1 MSDQIAKKRSS
12 KLYFKANG
20 RISTYKCIAKGL
32 EYERIIDYLALNE
45 CKARTQNV
53 VCLVAS

>member
-45 CKARTQNV
+45 CKART
-53 VCLVAS
+53 